1 MTEIIELLSQINENP
16 RLLAKIDIVD
26 ETGVFD
32 KDRMRA
38 IIAGLKNEKLID
50 AFIRLTVNKWNS
62 LEARKDYRLYEVDNN
77 FNERLK
83 FTGEEYFDLQ
93 GNRHEDSID
102 NYLDILKCDD
112 LRARDLEAKELK
124 EQEEILYELGLLD
137 EEDCQADTSA
147 ITLETEPR
155 HYFEAAGKKLSRI
168 ATLLADAQETEAQL
182 IENRTTTNSLLEAL
196 HQSIQTECK
205 SLADENAALQGRVDE
220 LTEELRAATD
230 ELNDLLN
237 PEPIELTEEEIAEY
251 ERQELEFKEY
261 EKSQFDKALKE
272 AIDELEKKS
281 VKITTLTK
289 RVLDIPEY
297 DKQLEH
303 FRVLSFLLAGVKA
316 WQQVEG
322 SLVDQ
327 INSIANE
334 RRQQPS
340 GKLADQLN
348 ILTGKDAQANYTS
361 PTETDKKE

>member
-1 MTEIIELLSQINENP
+1 MTEIMELLSQINENP

-137 EEDCQADTSA
+137 EEDCQADTNAS
-147 ITLETEPR
+147 TSEEPQR
-155 HYFEAAGKKLSRI
+155 YFEAASKKLATI
-168 ATLLADAQETEAQL
+168 ASLLADAQEREAL
-182 IENRTTTNSLLEAL
+182 LLENRTTATSLLKTL
-196 HQSIQTECK
+196 TQSIQTECK
-205 SLADENAALQGRVDE
+205 SLADENAALHSRVDE
-220 LTEELRAATD
+220 LTEKLKAATD
-230 ELNDLLN
+230 ELNELLN

-251 ERQELEFKEY
+251 EQQEREFREY
-261 EKSQFDKALKE
+261 EKLQFDKALKE